1 MRRMIEDIP
10 QNENESRAPQPHE
23 PHDAKCNT
31 KTHIDSPEETI
42 KYMRGLP
49 ERIAKFKEKLREL
62 RETDTR

>member
-1 MRRMIEDIP
+1 MKAGLLSLTYPNARE
-10 QNENESRAPQPHE
+10 
-23 PHDAKCNT
+23 KL
-31 KTHIDSPEETI
+31 HIDTPEETI